1 MESKVG
7 IVVEFGEVVSD
18 EHRAWA
24 KANGFHLNRIIDR
37 DPDGEYTG
45 IAVAQC
51 DPGVCWCGGAPIH
64 S

>member
-24 KANGFHLNRIIDR
+24 NRLMKNASLGYR
-37 DPDGEYTG
+37 ER
-45 IAVAQC
+45 A
-51 DPGVCWCGGAPIH
+51 GVVIEA
-64 S
+64 SLDADSE